1 LNKVTERLIDLNILR
16 WYPRLREYKLNVPI
30 FLFILAIEAL
40 VFSRSEKFTASLR
53 AQHIHGWR
61 PYPGLALCQ
70 FLMYLV
76 MVNFLTRIRRAWL
89 FCVCTLLPGA
99 LAIPALFLALLLF
112 VEFAGMVAGI
122 QRTDPQSIISN
133 ADAIVAA
140 FWVGVYLIVAVG
152 LWFWLAVVLS
162 GIGLMVSAAHLV
174 VNVLRG
180 LLWRIVTHAKGAWT
194 AVWLLITGILS
205 VLEVAVH
212 FKNG

>member
-1 LNKVTERLIDLNILR
+1 
-16 WYPRLREYKLNVPI
+16 
-30 FLFILAIEAL
+30 
-40 VFSRSEKFTASLR
+40 
-53 AQHIHGWR
+53 
-61 PYPGLALCQ
+61 
-70 FLMYLV
+70 
-76 MVNFLTRIRRAWL
+76 
-89 FCVCTLLPGA
+89 
-99 LAIPALFLALLLF
+99 
-112 VEFAGMVAGI
+112 
-122 QRTDPQSIISN
+122 
-133 ADAIVAA
+133 VAA